1 MPSEQHPDPD
11 MVNEGTFPA
20 RVLGMPWTWSALTT
34 SSSVSV
40 PTMVAERWRLL
51 RLLVHGRGATVML
64 IGCEVLLALRQ
75 AAVAV
80 AVGWLVGSVE
90 LAAQSGTA
98 SGVVTPLIVFG
109 VLVVGLQGVSSI
121 QEAMASD
128 CRLRIDG
135 WVRQAA
141 RLAANTQPTLVE
153 LSDAEFQADV
163 TRTADLGRRSG
174 RTRSVGAA
182 TVGQLT
188 FTMRVLGGVLTA
200 GVLAQFS
207 VVVAVAVFVLCLL
220 NRSVLRRQWMHLA
233 SAEDGRGGIRRQVDY
248 WTDLASDPRVAGEV
262 RLFGLGPWI
271 VMRNRR
277 AAIAERG
284 PLLRDKLAVMRQQVV
299 IVGLTLA
306 AAVVGMLPVSVAG
319 VRGDI
324 SAAELMAC
332 LTAAAGMIF
341 TLSSMGHEAF
351 DIEYGRGSLA
361 ALERLQASAEQ
372 SSRPTHAAPEGTV
385 VAFDGVSFA
394 YPGQGHLVLDGCQ
407 LAVRSG
413 EVLGVVGPNG
423 AGKTTLVKMMA
434 GLLDPTD
441 GAVGRGTSGAVGASA
456 VFQDLIHYPLS
467 LRENIALGAPEV
479 EATDERVMESLRAA
493 DADRL
498 VEGLPHGLDTVLQRD
513 MAGGTDLSG
522 GQWQRIAIAR
532 AIYAVHAGRELI
544 ILDEPTAN
552 LDVRAE
558 AAFYETVVRSLPGA
572 TVVLI
577 SHRLST
583 VRHADRIVMLAGGR
597 ITEEGTHN
605 DLIAARGEYAR
616 LFDLQASRFH
626 GEVVQ

>member
-1 MPSEQHPDPD
+1 
-11 MVNEGTFPA
+11 
-20 RVLGMPWTWSALTT
+20 MPWTWDALTT
-34 SSSVSV
+34 SPAVSV
-40 PTMVAERWRLL
+40 PTMLSERWRLL
-51 RLLVHGRGATVML
+51 RLLAHGRGATAVL
-64 IGCEVLLALRQ
+64 VGCEVLLALRQ
-75 AAVAV
+75 AATAL
-80 AVGWLVGSVE
+80 AIGWLVGAVE
-90 LAAQSGTA
+90 SAAGSGTA
-98 SGVVTPLIVFG
+98 SGVVAPLLVLG
-109 VLVVGLQGVSSI
+109 VLVVGLQGVSSV

-141 RLAANTQPTLVE
+141 RLAAQRQPTLAQ

-188 FTMRVLGGVLTA
+188 FTMRVLGGVVTA

-207 VVVAVAVFVLCLL
+207 VLVAVAVFVLCLL
-220 NRSVLRRQWMHLA
+220 NRSILRRQWMHLA
-233 SAEDGRGGIRRQVDY
+233 SAEDERGGIRRQVDY

-262 RLFGLGPWI
+262 RLFGLGPWV
-271 VMRNRR
+271 VMRQRR
-277 AAIAERG
+277 AALAERG

-299 IVGLTLA
+299 IVGLSLA
-306 AAVVGMLPVSVAG
+306 AAVVGMMPVSVAG

-324 SAAELMAC
+324 SAAELMTY

-341 TLSSMGHEAF
+341 ALSSMGHEAF

-361 ALERLQASAEQ
+361 ALERLQTSAEQ
-372 SSRPTHAAPEGTV
+372 AARPLRPADEGTV
-385 VAFDGVSFA
+385 VTFDDVSFA

-407 LAVRSG
+407 LALRSG
-413 EVLGVVGPNG
+413 EVLGIVGPNG

-441 GAVGRGTSGAVGASA
+441 GVVGRGASGTVGASA

-467 LRENIALGAPEV
+467 VRENIALAAPEV
-479 EATDERVMESLRAA
+479 EATDKRVMESLRAA
-493 DADRL
+493 GANRL
-498 VEGLPHGLDTVLQRD
+498 IAGLPDGLDTVLQRD

-532 AIYAVHAGRELI
+532 AIYAVHAGRELV

-558 AAFYETVVRSLPGA
+558 AAFYETVVRTLPEA

-583 VRHADRIVMLAGGR
+583 VRHADRIVMLDGGR
-597 ITEEGTHN
+597 ITEDGTHD

>member
-1 MPSEQHPDPD
+1 
-11 MVNEGTFPA
+11 
-20 RVLGMPWTWSALTT
+20 MPWTWDALTT
-34 SSSVSV
+34 SPAVSV
-40 PTMVAERWRLL
+40 PTMLSERWRLL
-51 RLLVHGRGATVML
+51 RLLARGRGATAVL
-64 IGCEVLLALRQ
+64 VGCEVLLALRQ
-75 AAVAV
+75 AATAL
-80 AVGWLVGSVE
+80 AIGWLVGAVE
-90 LAAQSGTA
+90 SAAGSGTA
-98 SGVVTPLIVFG
+98 SGVVAPLLVLG
-109 VLVVGLQGVSSI
+109 VLVVGLQGVSSV

-141 RLAANTQPTLVE
+141 RLAAQRQPTLAQ

-182 TVGQLT
+182 AVGQLT
-188 FTMRVLGGVLTA
+188 FTMRVLGGVVTA

-207 VVVAVAVFVLCLL
+207 VLVAVAVFVLCLL
-220 NRSVLRRQWMHLA
+220 NRSILRRQWMHLA
-233 SAEDGRGGIRRQVDY
+233 RAEDERGGIRRQVDY

-262 RLFGLGPWI
+262 RLFGLGPWV
-271 VMRNRR
+271 VMRQRR
-277 AAIAERG
+277 AALAERG

-299 IVGLTLA
+299 IVGLSLA
-306 AAVVGMLPVSVAG
+306 AAVVGMMPVSVAG
-319 VRGDI
+319 VRGDV
-324 SAAELMAC
+324 SAAELMTY

-341 TLSSMGHEAF
+341 ALSSMGHEAF

-361 ALERLQASAEQ
+361 ALERLQTSAEQ
-372 SSRPTHAAPEGTV
+372 AARPLRPADEGTV
-385 VAFDGVSFA
+385 VAFDDVSFA

-413 EVLGVVGPNG
+413 EVLGIVGPNG

-441 GAVGRGTSGAVGASA
+441 GVVGRGASGTVGASA

-467 LRENIALGAPEV
+467 VRENIALAAPEV
-479 EATDERVMESLRAA
+479 EATDKRVMESLRAA
-493 DADRL
+493 GADRL
-498 VEGLPHGLDTVLQRD
+498 IAGLPDGLDTVLQRD

-532 AIYAVHAGRELI
+532 AIYAVHAGRELV

-558 AAFYETVVRSLPGA
+558 AAFYETVVRTLPEA

-583 VRHADRIVMLAGGR
+583 VRHADRIVMLDGGR
-597 ITEEGTHN
+597 ITEDGTHD